1 MKKAFEHTVIQ
12 HKNIRR
18 RYIHDRIKEG
28 DAVRISEL
36 AVKFGCSLHTVRND
50 LRYLRELGIE
60 AHTKRGVLSAN
71 TRHLASIIREIK
83 FPANYK
89 DAGVSILAYFSK
101 VLSEKYPDTDASVV
115 ISQYGD
121 LVTLK
126 IESDEGELERI
137 EETLVNY
144 GKVVKGEISPK
155 ELLPNA
161 IASLELSN
169 KLELAKMELRLSE
182 QSFSAL
188 SAVQNSRIMSLET
201 QVSELRSLIGSQ
213 LGAVQSLAESLA
225 AISKSNS
232 VSESV
237 AKAID
242 TIVQMS
248 NTNHS
253 KINEKVLTKALL
265 TVKNENESMFVKN
278 KDSILSFSNSISA
291 NIATPWVITV
301 LNSLP
306 K

>member
-265 TVKNENESMFVKN
+265 TVKNENESMFVKI